1 MGVYDTISQTNATI
15 FLSNLCKT
23 IFFKMT
29 KISCSSTSSKFF
41 IIWHPMTPNDHTF
54 AVWFDFFKK
63 KKTGSIFW
71 WYLIPPFPLPRVQ
84 HLQNK
89 IHPFWVSGPHEPI
102 ARAVGYWHIFSS
114 PGKGQNLKET
124 FWGRIQIWAIFF
136 HLKIWMFPEHL
147 IRCVYL
153 KLLDTYIYIRIYIYT
168 QVQTKCLSLCV
179 LSIQLVDYNINSVH
193 LASAV
198 KFQLSFSVWTHNPS
212 VFEQINMFFLE
223 DSRMSLTFW
232 SPK

>member
-1 MGVYDTISQTNATI
+1 MTIHLLYGLI
-15 FLSNLCKT
+15 FS
-23 IFFKMT
+23 
-29 KISCSSTSSKFF
+29 
-41 IIWHPMTPNDHTF
+41 
-54 AVWFDFFKK
+54 K

-89 IHPFWVSGPHEPI
+89 NPPFLGFRTTRTNRKSRRILAYFFKSWERSKSERNFFWEDPDLSHFFSFKDLDVPWAFDSLCLLEA
-102 ARAVGYWHIFSS
+102 AR
-114 PGKGQNLKET
+114 
-124 FWGRIQIWAIFF
+124 
-136 HLKIWMFPEHL
+136 
-147 IRCVYL
+147 
-153 KLLDTYIYIRIYIYT
+153 YIYIYTYLYIYT

-179 LSIQLVDYNINSVH
+179 LSIQLVDYNINSMH